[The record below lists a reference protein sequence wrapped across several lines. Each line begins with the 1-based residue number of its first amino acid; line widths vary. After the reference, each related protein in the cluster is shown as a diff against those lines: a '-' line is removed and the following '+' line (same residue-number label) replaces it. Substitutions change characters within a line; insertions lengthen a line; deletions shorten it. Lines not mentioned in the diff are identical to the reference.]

1 MMEPVRAPERIE
13 VIDILRGIAI
23 FGILLVNMPFF
34 NSSFFFSLT
43 DVVQWP
49 EVGDQLVKNMIH
61 FFAESKFYS
70 LFSFL
75 FGLGFS
81 IQMTRAAKKSSSF
94 GRFFSRRLLI
104 LLVIGQPHAHLL
116 WNGDILTIY
125 AVVGFA
131 LLLFRKRSPRT
142 LIIWAVILIM
152 IPVMFQVA
160 MTTLMELGR
169 LDPQAAQEI
178 EKALSQAVVQYEELA
193 ENASEVYSS
202 GSYGEIMQTRRSELW
217 FFYMICLFAV
227 IPNVLA
233 MFLLGLYVGRQEI
246 HIHVSANLPL
256 IRRVL
261 IAGLI
266 IGVPTNIIYTLCSN
280 LGNPVDSPRLA
291 LASGLAIAAGAPAL
305 CLVYLSFITLL
316 VQGESWKKRLSP
328 IAAVGRMALS
338 NYLLHSVVCTT
349 LFYSYGFGLFGKVS
363 PAQGLL
369 LTIAIYILQIPFSV
383 WWLKHFRFGPMEWL
397 WRSCTYGKIQGMRLE
412 P

>member
-104 LLVIGQPHAHLL
+104 LLVIGQLHAHLL